1 MEKLNS
7 FISNLSRAFTS
18 CSIRGENVER
28 QGRRVAQ
35 GLQNQ
40 VRNNNAQQAIEM
52 AQRANEMQGRALLNP
67 IMGAAQQAQQP
78 AANDNAQQAQQPV
91 ENANAQ
97 PAQQAQQPVEN
108 ANAQQPAAN
117 DNAQPAQQAQQPAAN
132 DNAQQA
138 QQPVAND
145 NAQPAQQ
152 AQQPAA
158 NDNAQQAQQP
168 AANDN
173 AQPAQQAQQPDGNN
187 NAQQAQQPDGN
198 NNAQQARA
206 AQQNNPNP
214 IFTARHTI
222 GTTGYNLENAPA
234 MNKTGFEGPHSFA
247 GYGPNYNQRI
257 EMNSDANIED
267 KFVFRNIP
275 EVKISKGNQ
284 LYTFAHER
292 IVRVKRSGSIDQNDG
307 QLHIDRNNNVRTNG
321 QIH

>member
-91 ENANAQ
+91 
-97 PAQQAQQPVEN
+97 
-108 ANAQQPAAN
+108 
-117 DNAQPAQQAQQPAAN
+117 AN
-132 DNAQQA
+132 DNAQQ
-138 QQPVAND
+138 
-145 NAQPAQQ
+145 
-152 AQQPAA
+152 
-158 NDNAQQAQQP
+158 AQQAQQP